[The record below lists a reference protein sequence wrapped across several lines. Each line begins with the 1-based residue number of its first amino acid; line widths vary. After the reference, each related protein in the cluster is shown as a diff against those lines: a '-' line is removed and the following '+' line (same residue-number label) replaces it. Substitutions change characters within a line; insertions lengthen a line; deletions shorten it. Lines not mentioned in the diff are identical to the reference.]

1 MSNSLWP
8 YRLQYA
14 KIPFS
19 ISQSL
24 LRLKS
29 IESVMPSNCL
39 ILCHPLLL
47 PPSIFP
53 SIRIFANKLVL
64 PVRWLKYWSFSFSIS
79 PSSEYSGL
87 MISFGI
93 DWFDLLAV
101 QGTLKSRLL
110 QHHSSKASILQ
121 HSAIFMVQL
130 SHSYISLIQLL
141 SRVWLWEL
149 VMDREAWGAAV
160 HGVTTSIYNSWKTI
174 ALTLWTFVGKV
185 MSPLFNML
193 SRFVIAFLPRGKH
206 LLISW
211 LQSASAV
218 ILV

>member
-8 YRLQYA
+8 HRLQYA

-53 SIRIFANKLVL
+53 SIRVFANKLVL

-101 QGTLKSRLL
+101 QGTLKGLL
-110 QHHSSKASILQ
+110 QHQNSKGSILW
-121 HSAIFMVQL
+121 HSAFFM
-130 SHSYISLIQLL
+130 IQLPHLCWKNYSFDYMDLCWQNDVGTYQAPLCFLIHCL
-141 SRVWLWEL
+141 S
-149 VMDREAWGAAV
+149 
-160 HGVTTSIYNSWKTI
+160 
-174 ALTLWTFVGKV
+174 
-185 MSPLFNML
+185 L
-193 SRFVIAFLPRGKH
+193 S
-206 LLISW
+206 
-211 LQSASAV
+211 
-218 ILV
+218 

>member
-8 YRLQYA
+8 HRLQYA

-39 ILCHPLLL
+39 ILCHPLL

-53 SIRIFANKLVL
+53 SIRVFANELVL
-64 PVRWLKYWSFSFSIS
+64 PVRWLKYWSFSFTIS

-101 QGTLKSRLL
+101 QGTLQGLL
-110 QHHSSKASILQ
+110 QHQNSKVSILW
-121 HSAIFMVQL
+121 HSAFFM
-130 SHSYISLIQLL
+130 IQLPHL
-141 SRVWLWEL
+141 C
-149 VMDREAWGAAV
+149 MTAG
-160 HGVTTSIYNSWKTI
+160 KTI
-174 ALTLWTFVGKV
+174 VLTIWTFAGK
-185 MSPLFNML
+185 MML
-193 SRFVIAFLPRGKH
+193 EPTRLLSAF
-206 LLISW
+206 
-211 LQSASAV
+211 
-218 ILV
+218 